1 MASKQGRQAKEQ
13 AITNLLKCTR
23 LSREEISLL
32 IDRFS
37 ELCQKEE
44 GKLHRLEFRDELNR
58 FFNITDDIL
67 MDRVFRAFDK
77 KSTGTLKLED
87 YVQGI
92 GKFLNGTTE
101 DHVQLCFDAYDLNND
116 NYISRE
122 EMFQLLK
129 SCLVK
134 APTEEDPDELVK
146 ELVEIV
152 MKKMDKDHDG
162 RVSLPDFRAAVEEE
176 KLMLEA
182 LGKCLPDEKCKL
194 TFQEMLRMSGGRY
207 NSAGS
212 VSISEQRDKEARR
225 HQKGHQ
231 QKMMVY

>member
-1 MASKQGRQAKEQ
+1 MASKHSRQSKEQ
-13 AITNLLKCTR
+13 IITNLAKITK
-23 LSREEISLL
+23 LSREEVNHLME
-32 IDRFS
+32 RFND
-37 ELCQKEE
+37 LCRKEE
-44 GKLHRLEFRDELNR
+44 GKLNRVEFRDELNR

-77 KSTGTLKLED
+77 KSCGTLRQED
-87 YVQGI
+87 YVIGI
-92 GKFLNGTTE
+92 AKFLNGTLE
-101 DHVQLCFDAYDLNND
+101 DHIQLCFDVYDLNND
-116 NYISRE
+116 GYISRE

-152 MKKMDKDHDG
+152 MKKLDCDHDG
-162 RVSLPDFRAAVEEE
+162 RVSLSDFKAAVAED

-194 TFQEMLRMSGGRY
+194 TFHEMIKMFGGGRY
-207 NSAGS
+207 TSTGALIRNDNT
-212 VSISEQRDKEARR
+212 RKPK
-225 HQKGHQ
+225 KGKQ
-231 QKMMVY
+231 LS